1 MNRFDQQ
8 LEKINQIIN
17 QLEILRYEII
27 QLWDEMQKANYR
39 ELKEYLFDKLR
50 NIVNDRYVD
59 SIIFVNDDNIKYIAY
74 DEWNNGFHNHIIHYK
89 KAYSWH
95 RFETKEN
102 KIIIYYDNEYNI
114 LEDIIVLLKI
124 ISESIVSH
132 ADPVYFKVYYLLKKN
147 YRIEFVK
154 D

>member
-1 MNRFDQQ
+1 MSGFDQQ

-50 NIVNDRYVD
+50 NIVNDGYISSV
-59 SIIFVNDDNIKYIAY
+59 IFIYNDNIKYIAY
-74 DEWNNGFHNHIIHYK
+74 DEWNNGSHNYIIDYK
-89 KAYSWH
+89 KAYFWH
-95 RFETKEN
+95 RFEVKEN
-102 KIIIYYDNEYNI
+102 KIIIYYSNEYNVP
-114 LEDIIVLLKI
+114 EDIITLLKMI
-124 ISESIVSH
+124 LESIISH
-132 ADPVYFKVYYLLKKN
+132 ADPFYFKVYYLLKKN

>member
-1 MNRFDQQ
+1 MNKFDQQ

-27 QLWDEMQKANYR
+27 QLWDEIQKANYR

-50 NIVNDRYVD
+50 NTLNDRYV
-59 SIIFVNDDNIKYIAY
+59 SSVIFINDDGVKYIAY
-74 DEWNNGFHNHIIHYK
+74 DEWNNGSHNFIIHYK
-89 KAYSWH
+89 RAYSWY

-102 KIIIYYDNEYNI
+102 KIIIYYGNEYNI
-114 LEDIIVLLKI
+114 PEDIIVLLKMI
-124 ISESIVSH
+124 PESIVSH
-132 ADPVYFKVYYLLKKN
+132 VDPVYFKVYYLLKKN

-154 D
+154 V